1 MMTPERAR
9 FHLLLLQNGER
20 SLLDAEIAAAL
31 AADAPLSDLL
41 LDLSVCRDAA
51 ELNSVLHEYLLDHPA
66 DEGAVEAMLRAEIAA
81 RFQQGSITQHAALA
95 LMRSVGPLTDL
106 AADASAAEEYIDLAA
121 EGHISEEA
129 AALCMDALLRGEP
142 LPDVWQLDKA
152 IRRAKKRGEPYPGE
166 GHPAI
171 LSLDNPPKNAT
182 IGEKSHT
189 HRSQSSMFKKL
200 KKTFIGN
207 KAFYRTLLVIL
218 LPLVV
223 QQGFTSF
230 VNMLDTLMVGS
241 LGEESLSAVGVVNQI
256 MMVFNL
262 TLFGGLSGISI
273 FGSQFAGKGDV
284 DGMRQS
290 FRAKLYFGAFVFALG
305 LLILMTF
312 GDSFIGVFMAA
323 EKSPLSQVSLT
334 PAALQGVNALFA
346 VRGTDFVCAGLGA
359 LPAGLS
365 SALEN
370 GAEVYSASLTALA
383 ESRVAFA
390 MQEGHDYLTIML
402 FGLLPFIL
410 VQCYAGSM
418 REMGKTV
425 AIMVAS
431 IVAILTNLVLN
442 FLLIYEPREFLGMSI
457 WGAGLGVRG
466 AAVATVISRFVEM
479 FIVLIYAHCH
489 QNRYIFL
496 KGAFRNGYVP
506 LSLLRR
512 VAVTGSPLL
521 LNEVL
526 WSLGMTFINQCY
538 STRGMTAL
546 AALNITSTAWNL
558 FCIVMFAMGNAVSIM
573 VGQYLGRGDKQ
584 GARDVDNKL
593 LFITVVSHIILG
605 AGLCACSGFIPFMFD
620 VSARAQQ
627 LATRTL
633 VIAGL
638 SLPIHA
644 FLHAT
649 YFTIRSGGKTLI
661 TFLFDS
667 VYTWAVPAVLAFCLS
682 RFTDADVVTMYFC
695 IQFIDVVKLVIGLFM
710 LRSDFWANNIVADQ
724 NTQEA

>member
-1 MMTPERAR
+1 MRK
-9 FHLLLLQNGER
+9 
-20 SLLDAEIAAAL
+20 SL
-31 AADAPLSDLL
+31 
-41 LDLSVCRDAA
+41 V
-51 ELNSVLHEYLLDHPA
+51 
-66 DEGAVEAMLRAEIAA
+66 
-81 RFQQGSITQHAALA
+81 
-95 LMRSVGPLTDL
+95 
-106 AADASAAEEYIDLAA
+106 
-121 EGHISEEA
+121 
-129 AALCMDALLRGEP
+129 
-142 LPDVWQLDKA
+142 
-152 IRRAKKRGEPYPGE
+152 
-166 GHPAI
+166 
-171 LSLDNPPKNAT
+171 
-182 IGEKSHT
+182 
-189 HRSQSSMFKKL
+189 
-200 KKTFIGN
+200 KTFIGD

-256 MMVFNL
+256 LLVFNL

-273 FGSQFAGKGDV
+273 FGSQFAGKNDV

-290 FRAKLYFGAFVFALG
+290 FRAKLYFGAAVLVIGIVVLATCG
-305 LLILMTF
+305 S
-312 GDSFIGVFMAA
+312 SFIGAFMEA
-323 EKSPLSQVSLT
+323 EKAPLSQITLT
-334 PAALQGVNALFA
+334 PSVLQGMNSEFGI
-346 VRGTDFVCAGLGA
+346 RNSEFGLWTAGA
-359 LPAGLS
+359 LPEGMLASVEG
-365 SALEN
+365 
-370 GAEVYSASLTALA
+370 GVEVYTVSLQNLA
-383 ESRVAFA
+383 ETRVAFA

-442 FLLIYEPREFLGMSI
+442 FLLIYGTREIFGITI

-466 AAVATVISRFVEM
+466 AAIATVISRFVEM
-479 FIVLIYAHCH
+479 FIVLIYAHLH
-489 QNRYIFL
+489 QHKYVFL

-506 LSLLRR
+506 LSLLKRI
-512 VAVTGSPLL
+512 AITGTPLL

-558 FCIVMFAMGNAVSIM
+558 FCIIMFAMGNAISIM
-573 VGQYLGRGDKQ
+573 VGQYLGRGDTK
-584 GARDVDNKL
+584 GARDVDTKL
-593 LFITVVSHIILG
+593 LFITVVSHIVLG
-605 AGLCACSGFIPFMFD
+605 AALAACSGFIPMLFD
-620 VSARAQQ
+620 VSSKAQQ

-633 VIAGL
+633 LIAGAA
-638 SLPIHA
+638 LPIHA
-644 FLHAT
+644 FLHGT
-649 YFTIRSGGKTLI
+649 YFTIRSGGKTFI

-667 VYTWAVPAVLAFCLS
+667 AYTWAVPAVLAFCLS
-682 RFTDADVVTMYFC
+682 RFTDMDVVSMYFC
-695 IQFIDVVKLVIGLFM
+695 IQFIDTIKLIIGLMM

-724 NTQEA
+724 NTKEA

>member
-1 MMTPERAR
+1 MMTPERAQ
-9 FHLLLLQNGER
+9 FHLLLLQSGER
-20 SLLDAEIAAAL
+20 ALLDAEIAAAL

-41 LDLSVCRDAA
+41 LDLSVCRSEA
-51 ELNSVLHEYLLDHPA
+51 ELCHVLHEYLLDHPA
-66 DEGAVEAMLRAEIAA
+66 DTAAVEAMFRAEIGA
-81 RFQQGSITQHAALA
+81 RWQQGSITQKAALA
-95 LMRSVGPLTDL
+95 LMRSAGPRTDL
-106 AADASAAEEYIDLAA
+106 ASDASAAEEYIDLAA

-129 AALCMDALLRGEP
+129 AVLCMEALLRGES

-152 IRRAKKRGEPYPGE
+152 IRRAKKHGEPYPGE

-171 LSLDNPPKNAT
+171 PALDNPGKPAT
-182 IGEKSHT
+182 IGETSHI
-189 HRSQSSMFKKL
+189 HRRTPSMFKKL
-200 KKTFIGN
+200 KKTFIGD

-218 LPLVV
+218 LPLVI

-256 MMVFNL
+256 LMVFNL

-290 FRAKLYFGAFVFALG
+290 FRAKLYFGAAVIVLGLSVLLIFGDTFINLFMEGEVDADRAAFAL
-305 LLILMTF
+305 
-312 GDSFIGVFMAA
+312 
-323 EKSPLSQVSLT
+323 
-334 PAALQGVNALFA
+334 
-346 VRGTDFVCAGLGA
+346 
-359 LPAGLS
+359 
-365 SALEN
+365 
-370 GAEVYSASLTALA
+370 
-383 ESRVAFA
+383 
-390 MQEGHDYLTIML
+390 QEGHDYLRIML
-402 FGLLPFIL
+402 VGLPAFVL

-431 IVAILTNLVLN
+431 VIAVLTNLVLN
-442 FLLIYEPREFLGMSI
+442 FLLIYDVREMTLFGHTFTM
-457 WGAGLGVRG
+457 WGAGMGVRG
-466 AAVATVISRFVEM
+466 AALATVISRYVEM
-479 FIVLIYAHCH
+479 AIVLTYAHLH
-489 QNRYIFL
+489 QNRYVFL
-496 KGAFRNGYVP
+496 RGAFRNGYVP
-506 LSLLRR
+506 LSLLKK
-512 VAVTGSPLL
+512 VTITGSPLL

-558 FCIVMFAMGNAVSIM
+558 FCIIMFAMGNAVSIL
-573 VGQYLGRGDKQ
+573 VGQYLGRGDAK

-593 LFITVVSHIILG
+593 LFITVVSHILLG
-605 AGLCACSGFIPFMFD
+605 AGLALCSGLIPQLFD
-620 VSARAQQ
+620 VTDEARA
-627 LATRTL
+627 LASRTL
-633 VIAGL
+633 VIAGA

-649 YFTIRSGGKTLI
+649 YFTIRSGGKTFI

-667 VYTWAVPAVLAFCLS
+667 VYTWCVPAVLAYVLS
-682 RFTDADVVTMYFC
+682 RYTQADVVTMYFC

-710 LRSDFWANNIVADQ
+710 LKSDFWANNIVADQ